1 MPDPLRTLVGV
12 GLMLALAGP
21 VQAQTAPSAPAPVDP
36 VQEQPAPEPEP
47 VPVPFEGF
55 DWRLTT
61 YRSDSGLTEV
71 APRSRPTEFRF
82 EDGQFSGSTGC
93 NRIQG
98 AYTVEGTDFELGE
111 GLAATRMACPG
122 PLMQQETAVLQALQ
136 TVTRYRYAAD
146 RLELLDERGE
156 IALSF
161 SRLGAENPA
170 DPLLGR
176 TWILDSYSDE
186 QGTEITPI
194 KGARID
200 LTFDPRGRISGSDGC
215 NRYLSGFTRSKSSL
229 SFGPIATTR
238 KACTATD
245 GRTEQARAYAERLGR
260 VSAYRIEDGRLLLL
274 DADGATLVRLRAAPA
289 E

>member
-55 DWRLTT
+55 DWRLTD

-82 EDGQFSGSTGC
+82 EDGRFSGSTGC

-122 PLMQQETAVLQALQ
+122 PLMQQENAVLQAFQ
-136 TVTRYRYAAD
+136 TVTGYRYTPD

-176 TWILDSYSDE
+176 TWILDSYSNE
-186 QGTEITPI
+186 QGVEITPI

-215 NRYLSGFTRSKSSL
+215 NRYLSGFTHSKSSL
-229 SFGPIATTR
+229 SFGPIATTLM
-238 KACTATD
+238 ACTA
-245 GRTEQARAYAERLGR
+245 GAGHAEQGRAYAGMLGR

-274 DADGATLVRLRAAPA
+274 DADGAILARLRAAPT